1 MDLALAVLRRVGA
14 AGLVGAAV
22 EGSVG
27 QPLCMV

>member
-1 MDLALAVLRRVGA
+1 VDLAVLCRVGA